1 MPQTIMDVTHW
12 IFISFFPLCLAPL
25 I

>member
-1 MPQTIMDVTHW
+1 MDVTHG
-12 IFISFFPLCLAPL
+12 FYFFFPLCLAPL